1 MMVNADPVEINGIY
15 YNLVSKIKEAEVT
28 SNPNKYTGSVT
39 IPATVTYDGEE
50 YSVTSIGDNAFYF
63 CSQLTSVTIPSSVT
77 SIGEDAFYHCGGLTS
92 MSIPNSV
99 TSIGFA
105 AFSGCDGLT
114 SVTIPNSV
122 TALGSNAFRDCAA
135 LTSVTI
141 PNSVT
146 TIYTFTFKGCSS
158 LTSVTIPNSVTTILD
173 SNFEGCSNL
182 SSVTIPNSVTYLG
195 PKVFKDCIGLSSIS
209 IPNSVTEIDSWAFDG
224 CTNLTS
230 VTIGSGVTNL
240 NTKAFAQCPNLADVY
255 CYAKNVPNQYSCFE
269 NSHIEYATLHVP
281 ESSIDAYSAAAPWSN
296 FESIVKIDMP
306 KHTLQYMVDGE
317 SYKSYEIEE
326 GKSITS
332 EAAPTKEGYT
342 FSGWSEIPE
351 IMPANDV
358 TVTGTFSIN
367 NYNLIYK
374 VDGEDYKIIP
384 TEYNSAITPEAAPTK
399 EGYSFSGW
407 VGVPATMP
415 AENVTVTGTFS
426 INNYNLIY
434 KVDGEDYKTVPTE
447 YNSAIT
453 PEAAPTKE
461 GFTFSGWGEIPAT
474 MPAHDVTI
482 TGSFTKGTFKLI
494 YNVDGQTYKTFN
506 YDYGDDITPELA
518 PTREGYTF
526 SGWSEIPETMPAN
539 DVTITGTF
547 SINNYNL
554 IYKVDGVDYKTVPM
568 VYNSAITPETAPT
581 REHYTFSGWSDIP
594 ATMPANDV
602 TITGTFSINH
612 HNLIYNVDGEQYKLY
627 DVNYNADITPETNP
641 TRDGYRFTGWSEIPA
656 KMPDEDVVVNGS
668 FLEGEYTITYKVDG
682 VDYKVQAYNHN
693 APITPEPAPTKEG
706 YSFSGWSSIPATM
719 PAEDITITGTF
730 TICKYNLTY
739 KLDGNVYQTSKVEY
753 GTPLTPIA
761 NPSVAA
767 YHTFSG
773 WSEVPATMPAHDVDI
788 SGTSIPNKY
797 KLEYQL
803 RDPISGTYSTYKIKE
818 VAYGSAITSEPAPTK
833 EGCTFTNW
841 TGEPATMPYYDVLVL
856 GGFTANYY
864 KLTYQVK
871 GKAPINHSIRYG
883 STITPEAAPTV
894 DGFTFNGWVDLPA
907 TMPAHDV
914 TVNASLTK
922 NATSNVTYPAD
933 WNLTEWSEET
943 VSNLETDTKW
953 YKSDYRYW
961 YQGSCPKDESIEL
974 TANGV
979 KIKETAGVEF
989 AVSNCTMFEIST
1001 KAGGPY
1007 NVNIEVFQPANFFFV
1022 LKNLKRGQKVSID
1035 FKSVDWYTD
1044 NDLFPQPVG
1053 AVKMTDSPTT
1063 RSMRTES
1070 SVAEYVVSNDGDVRF
1085 NVNADDFFYLYNVD
1099 VTAVSDVLLS
1109 YLGNPDGINNQID
1122 CYLYWNGSSSTIYS
1136 STINYARGAD
1146 LRIENKS
1153 SQTMTITKIEMYEDK
1168 TVIGTFSDINGDL
1181 APGNYKELSINVNSS
1196 IGMPSTLPWM
1206 KVYYTLNGVPYT
1218 KKFVS
1223 DGKGSATGINGH
1235 RVDDENG
1242 ENDDIYTI
1250 DGKKL
1255 SSYPTKKGL
1264 YIKNGKKFVVK

>member
-230 VTIGSGVTNL
+230 VTIGIGVTNL

-326 GKSITS
+326 GESITS

-351 IMPANDV
+351 TMPANDV

-568 VYNSAITPETAPT
+568 VYNSAITPEAAPT
-581 REHYTFSGWSDIP
+581 KEGYSFSGWSDIP
-594 ATMPANDV
+594 ATMPA
-602 TITGTFSINH
+602 
-612 HNLIYNVDGEQYKLY
+612 
-627 DVNYNADITPETNP
+627 
-641 TRDGYRFTGWSEIPA
+641 
-656 KMPDEDVVVNGS
+656 EDV
-668 FLEGEYTITYKVDG
+668 
-682 VDYKVQAYNHN
+682 
-693 APITPEPAPTKEG
+693 
-706 YSFSGWSSIPATM
+706 
-719 PAEDITITGTF
+719 TITGTF

-739 KLDGNVYQTSKVEY
+739 KLDGSVYQTSEVEY
-753 GTPLTPIA
+753 GTPIIPISDPVAKNYYTFSGWLEVPATMPGHDVDIIGRYIPNEYNLEYRLSKVDTWGYTSYKIIKVRYRTTITPEPEPTMTGYSFQGWTNLPEIMPGYDVTVTGSFKINKYTLTYLVDGKIYKSLSLNYNETI
-761 NPSVAA
+761 NPLAEPVIDGF
-767 YHTFSG
+767 TFSG
-773 WSEVPATMPAHDVDI
+773 WSE
-788 SGTSIPNKY
+788 IP
-797 KLEYQL
+797 
-803 RDPISGTYSTYKIKE
+803 S
-818 VAYGSAITSEPAPTK
+818 
-833 EGCTFTNW
+833 
-841 TGEPATMPYYDVLVL
+841 
-856 GGFTANYY
+856 
-864 KLTYQVK
+864 
-871 GKAPINHSIRYG
+871 
-883 STITPEAAPTV
+883 
-894 DGFTFNGWVDLPA
+894 

-922 NATSNVTYPAD
+922 KATSNVTYPAD
-933 WNLTEWSEET
+933 WDMTDWSEET
-943 VSNLETDTKW
+943 VSNLESDTKW
-953 YKSDYRYW
+953 YKSDYRYS
-961 YQGSCPKDESIEL
+961 YQGSCPKNESIEL
-974 TANGV
+974 SANGV

-989 AVSNCTMFEIST
+989 TVSNCSMFTIST
-1001 KAGGPY
+1001 KTGGLY
-1007 NVNIEVFQPANFFFV
+1007 NVNIEVYKPEDFFFV
-1022 LKNLKRGQKVSID
+1022 LKNMKRGQKVSID
-1035 FKSVDWYTD
+1035 FKSSDWYTD
-1044 NDLFPQPVG
+1044 NDLFPQAVG
-1053 AVKMTDSPTT
+1053 AVKMTDVSTT
-1063 RSMRTES
+1063 RAIRSKS
-1070 SVAEYVVSNDGDVRF
+1070 SLAEYVVSNDGDVRF
-1085 NVNADDFFYLYNVD
+1085 NVNADTFFYLYNVD
-1099 VTAVSDVLLS
+1099 VTAVSDAYLS
-1109 YLGNPDGINNQID
+1109 YLSNPDGINNQID
-1122 CYLYWNGSSSTIYS
+1122 CYLYWNGYSSSITGS
-1136 STINYARGAD
+1136 WGGLYARGAD
-1146 LRIENKS
+1146 VRIENKS
-1153 SQTMTITKIEMYEDK
+1153 NQTMTITRIELYNGTTSLK
-1168 TVIGTFSDINGDL
+1168 TVTDQNGDI
-1181 APGNYKELSINVNSS
+1181 APGKFKEFTFDVSSNVE
-1196 IGMPSTLPWM
+1196 MPETLPWM
-1206 KVYYTLNGVPYT
+1206 EVYYDVNGASYI

-1223 DGKGSATGINGH
+1223 DGTQPSGSSTSGESGGSEESGTGINDH
-1235 RVDDENG
+1235 RADEANG

-1255 SSYPTKKGL
+1255 NSYPTKKGL